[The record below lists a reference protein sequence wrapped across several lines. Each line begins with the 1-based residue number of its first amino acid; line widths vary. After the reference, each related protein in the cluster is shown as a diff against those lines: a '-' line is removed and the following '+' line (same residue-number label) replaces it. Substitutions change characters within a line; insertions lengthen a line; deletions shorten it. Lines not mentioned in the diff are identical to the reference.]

1 MSFWTPHNQTI
12 PLTLEAP
19 LYLKAKHEK
28 KIPAKLYNLEQAKQS
43 EGEPVAADVLTK
55 IPMSQKNLSTT
66 CCSISLNIDRTSIN
80 RPEMKNH
87 RNFGAPIQL
96 VNLVGHQPRAHKTLR
111 PQFQAICSNAM
122 PSSNP
127 TRKVEKEKRSNR
139 SGLPNP
145 LAAIR
150 GVNFLISRGKKSS
163 DKC

>member
-1 MSFWTPHNQTI
+1 M
-12 PLTLEAP
+12 
-19 LYLKAKHEK
+19 
-28 KIPAKLYNLEQAKQS
+28 
-43 EGEPVAADVLTK
+43 
-55 IPMSQKNLSTT
+55 
-66 CCSISLNIDRTSIN
+66 N

-96 VNLVGHQPRAHKTLR
+96 VNLVGHQPRARKTLR

-122 PSSNP
+122 PSSNPSNP

-150 GVNFLISRGKKSS
+150 GVNFQIGRAHV
-163 DKC
+163 